1 MRIRANLSRRL
12 TWIPD
17 RSVASNGLPCKCALF
32 NNHVWLLESCKLLP
46 SESFSPIASWTMHTL
61 HSIYCFSAGIQC
73 KSFSLFFKNLMTS
86 ELRASVKTYIMVLQ
100 MSVYHIC
107 TLDKEFKNPI
117 FFVLFC
123 RKKTG
128 TKTKNGSWR
137 PSPNSKIG
145 VPIA

>member
-1 MRIRANLSRRL
+1 MRIRANLSWRL

-46 SESFSPIASWTMHTL
+46 SESFSPIASWTLHTL

-73 KSFSLFFKNLMTS
+73 KSFSLFFNNLMTS
-86 ELRASVKTYIMVLQ
+86 ELQASVRLTSWYYKWVFIIYV
-100 MSVYHIC
+100 H
-107 TLDKEFKNPI
+107 DKEFKNPI